1 MIRFAAI
8 VLLISAIPRPSAA
21 QGLPVDT
28 GSYVPVGLWLAG
40 VVMLRL
46 VMAYAIMRN
55 RNRSRGEKQLT
66 EEATRANYANENQ
79 KAKFSEI
86 D

>member
-1 MIRFAAI
+1 
-8 VLLISAIPRPSAA
+8 
-21 QGLPVDT
+21 
-28 GSYVPVGLWLAG
+28 LWLAG
-40 VVMLRL
+40 VVMLGL